1 MLFPKKVKHRK
12 WQVGRKH
19 PDKLLSPETR
29 GVTVAF
35 GSYGLKATTQ
45 SRVTSNQIE
54 AARRVVSRTLGKTG
68 KIWIRIFPDKPFTKK
83 PAEVGMG
90 KGKGDPQGFIFDV
103 RPGRMLFEI
112 DGVSE
117 EIAREALRKAA
128 CKLPVKAKFVNRDE
142 TRV

>member
-12 WQVGRKH
+12 WQIGRKSEEKLMK
-19 PDKLLSPETR
+19 PDSR

-35 GSYGLKATTQ
+35 GAYGLKATTPA
-45 SRVTSNQIE
+45 RVKSNQIE
-54 AARRVVSRTLGKTG
+54 AARRVISRTLGKTG
-68 KIWIRIFPDKPFTKK
+68 RIWIRIFPDKPVTKK

-90 KGKGDPQGFIFDV
+90 KGKGDPDHFVFEV
-103 RPGRMLFEI
+103 APGRVLFEV

-117 EIAREALRKAA
+117 EVAREAMRKAA
-128 CKLPVKAKFVNRDE
+128 AKLPLTARFVRRED